1 MAKQRSRGTR
11 LTLLV
16 MAVTLIGGGVT
27 GLSAGHLAATRIGAA
42 ASILGGLIFLRMS
55 VRARS

>member
-1 MAKQRSRGTR
+1 MAKQRSRGAR

-27 GLSAGHLAATRIGAA
+27 GLTTGTLIATRIGAA
-42 ASILGGLIFLRMS
+42 AAILAGLLFLRMS